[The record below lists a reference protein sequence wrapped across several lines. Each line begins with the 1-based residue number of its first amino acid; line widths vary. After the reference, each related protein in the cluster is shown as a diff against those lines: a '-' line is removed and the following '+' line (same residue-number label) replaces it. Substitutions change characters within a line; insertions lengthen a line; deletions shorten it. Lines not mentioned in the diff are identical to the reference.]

1 MTLRCKPGQRIALM
15 SMLVLL
21 QWTFLLPGQDWP
33 QWRGPGR
40 DGVIQGFAEP
50 KAWPESL
57 QQKWRVN
64 VGIGYSSPLL
74 VKDKV
79 YVFTRQGEQEAVSCL
94 DFETGR
100 LIWRDGY
107 DAPYTVNPVAARH
120 GRGPKST
127 PVYDSGRL
135 YTLGISGILSCY
147 DAEKGR
153 VLWRREFA
161 SEYRSTS
168 PLYGAAMS
176 PVVERGLLIAHVG
189 GNDSG
194 ALMGFDA
201 LTGKTKWAWNGDGPA
216 YASPIIVELG
226 GSRQIVTQSQ
236 KYIVGIS
243 PADGTLLWSI
253 PFTTPYVQN
262 IVTPVLYRQTLIFSG
277 LQNSVIAVRLQ
288 NNSGTWKSEK
298 VWENTDVSFYMS
310 TPVRNGDILFGMSNK
325 RKGQFVA
332 LDAQTGKTLWSA
344 EGRAGD
350 SAAVLTAGGKVFF
363 LTNDATLIVARAV
376 GTGFDEVRRYTVA
389 PAPTWA
395 HPVFAG
401 KRILIKDA
409 ETLASWSFE

>member
-1 MTLRCKPGQRIALM
+1 
-15 SMLVLL
+15 
-21 QWTFLLPGQDWP
+21 
-33 QWRGPGR
+33 
-40 DGVIQGFAEP
+40 
-50 KAWPESL
+50 L

-64 VGIGYSSPLL
+64 LGIGHSSPLL

-79 YVFTRQGEQEAVSCL
+79 YVFTRQGEQEVVSCL
-94 DFETGR
+94 DFETGK

-120 GRGPKST
+120 GKGPKST
-127 PVYDSGRL
+127 PIYDSGRL

-147 DAEKGR
+147 DAEKGKA
-153 VLWRREFA
+153 LWRREFA

-176 PVVERGLLIAHVG
+176 PVIERGLLIAHVG

-194 ALMGFDA
+194 ALTAFDA

-216 YASPIIVELG
+216 YASPIIVDVA

-253 PFTTPYVQN
+253 PYTTPYVQN
-262 IVTPVLYRQTLIFSG
+262 IVTPVLYKRTLIFSG

-288 NNSGTWKSEK
+288 NNGGSWKSEK
-298 VWENTDVSFYMS
+298 VWENTDASFYMS
-310 TPVRNGDILFGMSNK
+310 TPVLSGDILFGMSNK

-350 SAAVLTAGGKVFF
+350 SAAVLAAGGKVFF
-363 LTNDATLIVARAV
+363 LTNDASLIVVRAV
-376 GTGFDEVRRYTVA
+376 GTGFEEVRRYTVA
-389 PAPTWA
+389 PSPTWA

-401 KRILIKDA
+401 KCVLIKDA
-409 ETLASWSFE
+409 ETLTSWGF

>member
-1 MTLRCKPGQRIALM
+1 MNLRRVSMFVLM
-15 SMLVLL
+15 QGSLLVM
-21 QWTFLLPGQDWP
+21 GQDWP
-33 QWRGPGR
+33 QWRGVRR
-40 DGVIQGFAEP
+40 DGVIEGFAEP

-74 VKDKV
+74 MKDKV
-79 YVFTRQGEQEAVSCL
+79 YILTRQGEQEVVSCL
-94 DFETGR
+94 DFESGK

-120 GRGPKST
+120 GKGPKST

-147 DAEKGR
+147 DAEKGK

-176 PVVERGLLIAHVG
+176 PVVERSLLIAHVG

-194 ALMGFDA
+194 GLTGFDA
-201 LTGKTKWAWNGDGPA
+201 LTGKTKWVWNGDGPA
-216 YASPIIVELG
+216 YASPIVVDIG

-253 PFTTPYVQN
+253 PYTTPYVQN
-262 IVTPVLYRQTLIFSG
+262 IVTPVLYKQTLIFSG

-288 NNSGTWKSEK
+288 NNGGSWKSEK

-310 TPVRNGDILFGMSNK
+310 TPVLNGDILFGMSNK
-325 RKGQFVA
+325 RRGQFVA
-332 LDAQTGKTLWSA
+332 LDAQTGKMLWGA

-350 SAAVLTAGGKVFF
+350 SAAVLTAGEKVFF
-363 LTNDATLIVARAV
+363 LTNDATLIVARAAA
-376 GTGFDEVRRYTVA
+376 TGLEEVRRYTVA
-389 PAPTWA
+389 PSPTWA
-395 HPVFAG
+395 HPVLAG
-401 KRILIKDA
+401 KCILIKDA
-409 ETLASWSFE
+409 ETLASWSF